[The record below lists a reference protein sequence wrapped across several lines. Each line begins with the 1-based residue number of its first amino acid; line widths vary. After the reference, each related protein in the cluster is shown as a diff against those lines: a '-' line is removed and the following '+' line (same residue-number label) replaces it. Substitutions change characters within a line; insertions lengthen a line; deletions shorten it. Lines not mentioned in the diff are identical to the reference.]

1 MDVAVSMPLIIVKH
15 QFTVILVAMSLE
27 QKSTILFIK
36 MLKNHSSILLR
47 ILVMAAHLLL
57 PVTAKEHTI
66 QFAY

>member
-1 MDVAVSMPLIIVKH
+1 MDVAVSMHLIIVKH
-15 QFTVILVAMSLE
+15 QFTVILVPMSLE

-47 ILVMAAHLLL
+47 ILAMAAHLLL